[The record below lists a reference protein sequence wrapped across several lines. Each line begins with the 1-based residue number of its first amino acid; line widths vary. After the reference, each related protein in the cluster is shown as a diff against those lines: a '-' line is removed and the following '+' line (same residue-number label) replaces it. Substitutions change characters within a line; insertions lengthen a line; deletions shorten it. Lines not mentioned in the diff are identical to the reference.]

1 MSTKKTKDL
10 KILLIED
17 GAKDIGRFIEDEY
30 NILKTKSGKY
40 FDNYNIK
47 FRDTNNEDIIY
58 SAKVYVIK
66 ATDYA
71 TDIKMLDAKKECLED
86 AQILIYLIWNPHKK
100 VLERIKGNRQFFFE
114 ERKDH
119 IVDIFQNQK
128 DYEIKWPYG
137 IESYASLDRDVQLGA
152 CNLQKEI
159 YSIIHFSIERYFEQ
173 KCDVKIELI
182 RIKTDEEE
190 EGNKKDS
197 SNYYSCWS
205 F

>member
-10 KILLIED
+10 KILLIKD
-17 GAKDIGRFIEDEY
+17 DIIDIGRFIEDEY
-30 NILKTKSGKY
+30 NFLKTKSGTC
-40 FDNYNIK
+40 FDIYNIK

-71 TDIKMLDAKKECLED
+71 TDIKMFDAKKECLED

-100 VLERIKGNRQFFFE
+100 VLERIKGNRQFFFG

-119 IVDIFQNQK
+119 IVDIFQNQIE
-128 DYEIKWPYG
+128 YEIKWPYE

-152 CNLQKEI
+152 CQIEKEI
-159 YSIIHFSIERYFEQ
+159 YYIIQYSIERYFEQ
-173 KCDVKIELI
+173 KCGVKIELI
-182 RIKTDEEE
+182 RIKPDEEE
-190 EGNKKDS
+190 EENKKDS
-197 SNYYSCWS
+197 SNYYNCWN

>member
-10 KILLIED
+10 KILLIKD
-17 GAKDIGRFIEDEY
+17 DIIDIGRFIEDEY
-30 NILKTKSGKY
+30 NFLKTKSGKC
-40 FDNYNIK
+40 FDIYNIK

-71 TDIKMLDAKKECLED
+71 TDIKMFDAKKECLED

-100 VLERIKGNRQFFFE
+100 VLERIKGNRQFFFG

-119 IVDIFQNQK
+119 IVDIFQNQIE
-128 DYEIKWPYG
+128 YEIKWPYE

-152 CNLQKEI
+152 CQIEKEI
-159 YSIIHFSIERYFEQ
+159 YYIIQYSIERYFEQ
-173 KCDVKIELI
+173 KCGVKIELI
-182 RIKTDEEE
+182 RIKPDEEE
-190 EGNKKDS
+190 EENKKDS
-197 SNYYSCWS
+197 SNYYNCWN